1 MGGGIV
7 MANEFED
14 LLNEYAAAVVERAK
28 SNLRIKRRVRGKVVN
43 RFASGNLS
51 RSLVYKLKFRY
62 NKPTI
67 DFTVNNDAAGK
78 YADVIEDGRRPYPGQ
93 PNKRP
98 PVKAIEEWIKIK
110 KLKLRNNQGQ
120 FIKSTDDTI
129 RAAALRIA
137 INIGER
143 GIEGIH
149 YYQDAVNDTW
159 DEYKEQLIT
168 AYVKGFEQRYLLNKR

>member
-1 MGGGIV
+1 

-43 RFASGNLS
+43 RVASGNLLN
-51 RSLVYKLKFRY
+51 SLVYKLKFRY

-67 DFTVNNDAAGK
+67 DFTVNSDLTGK
-78 YADVIEDGRRPYPGQ
+78 YADVIEDGRRPGA
-93 PNKRP
+93 KMP
-98 PVKAIEEWIKIK
+98 PVKAIEDWIKLK
-110 KLKLRNNQGQ
+110 PLKLRNRQGG
-120 FIKSTDDTI
+120 FIKATESNI
-129 RAAALRIA
+129 KSAAFAIA
-137 INIGER
+137 KSIGKN
-143 GIEGIH
+143 GIEGIN

-168 AYVKGFEQRYLLNKR
+168 AYVKGVEQRYLLNKR